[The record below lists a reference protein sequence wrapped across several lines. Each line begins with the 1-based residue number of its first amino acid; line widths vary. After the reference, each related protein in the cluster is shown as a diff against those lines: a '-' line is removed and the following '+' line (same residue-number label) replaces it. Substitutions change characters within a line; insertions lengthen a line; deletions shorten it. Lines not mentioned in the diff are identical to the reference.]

1 MTRRRSVR
9 KPRRVQVQFWRRGES
24 QAYTGYTT
32 NISTTGMFLATTGP
46 QPPGTRLR
54 IEIMDGHHG
63 FVVEGLVVHARKVRG
78 DMMRLT
84 HPGMGI
90 RFLNVAELVRELIP
104 VLPGETEEIPEEE
117 RLWGEGGSPSM
128 SAASGASATSAAS
141 AASASLPATKPV
153 RLGAPLTEPLHP
165 VSPSPP
171 PAPPA
176 DSPTVRPAAAGA
188 RLSGT
193 QPKPVDTAGSFT
205 VQFLGPA
212 EFIHVFERD
221 IVNGGL
227 FVSTRYP
234 GRLQE
239 VVNVELLPPLQHAEP
254 VFFRA
259 RVVQR
264 FEPHGSDFG
273 PNLLSGMGVEILE
286 LPALLTRLL
295 PVVERARLS

>member
-24 QAYTGYTT
+24 QAYPGYTT

-117 RLWGEGGSPSM
+117 RLWGEEGSPSM
-128 SAASGASATSAAS
+128 AAAS
-141 AASASLPATKPV
+141 ASSTASASLPATKPV
-153 RLGAPLTEPLHP
+153 RLGAAPTEPLHP
-165 VSPSPP
+165 APPP

-176 DSPTVRPAAAGA
+176 ASSTVRPAAAGA

-239 VVNVELLPPLQHAEP
+239 VINVELLPPLQHAEP

-295 PVVERARLS
+295 PVIERARLS

>member
-1 MTRRRSVR
+1 
-9 KPRRVQVQFWRRGES
+9 VQVQFWRRGEAQS
-24 QAYTGYTT
+24 FPGYTT

-54 IEIMDGHHG
+54 IEVMDGHHG
-63 FVVEGLVVHARKVRG
+63 FMVEGLVVHARKVRG

-90 RFLNVAELVRELIP
+90 RFLSVGELVRELIP
-104 VLPGETEEIPEEE
+104 VLSGETEEIPEEA
-117 RLWGEGGSPSM
+117 RLWGEEGSPSL
-128 SAASGASATSAAS
+128 GA
-141 AASASLPATKPV
+141 PVTKTQPV
-153 RLGAPLTEPLHP
+153 RLDE
-165 VSPSPP
+165 PP
-171 PAPPA
+171 PAEPG
-176 DSPTVRPAAAGA
+176 RPAPPPVAPPPGRPITTDV

-193 QPKPVDTAGSFT
+193 QPKPVESAGAFT
-205 VQFLGPA
+205 VQFLGPT

-239 VVNVELLPPLQHAEP
+239 VINVELLPPLPHAEP
-254 VFFRA
+254 VVFRA

-264 FEPHGSDFG
+264 FEPHGKDFG

-286 LPALLTRLL
+286 LPVLLTRLL
-295 PVVERARLS
+295 PVIERARRS

>member
-1 MTRRRSVR
+1 
-9 KPRRVQVQFWRRGES
+9 VQVQFWRRGEL
-24 QAYTGYTT
+24 QAYPGYTT

-54 IEIMDGHHG
+54 IEVMDGHHG
-63 FVVEGLVVHARKVRG
+63 FIVEGLVVHARKVRG

-90 RFLNVAELVRELIP
+90 RFLGVAELVRELIP

-117 RLWGEGGSPSM
+117 RLWGEEGSPSM
-128 SAASGASATSAAS
+128 SAVSAAS
-141 AASASLPATKPV
+141 AASAASPSPASATKPV
-153 RLGAPLTEPLHP
+153 RLGAPPPE
-165 VSPSPP
+165 P
-171 PAPPA
+171 PAATPP
-176 DSPTVRPAAAGA
+176 VRPV
-188 RLSGT
+188 T
-193 QPKPVDTAGSFT
+193 KPVDSAGSFT

-239 VVNVELLPPLQHAEP
+239 VINVELLPPLPHAEP

-264 FEPHGSDFG
+264 FEPHGKDFG
-273 PNLLSGMGVEILE
+273 PNLLSGMGVEILD

-295 PVVERARLS
+295 PVVERARRS

>member
-9 KPRRVQVQFWRRGES
+9 KPRRVQVQFWRRGEAQS
-24 QAYTGYTT
+24 FPGYTT

-46 QPPGTRLR
+46 HPPGTRLR
-54 IEIMDGHHG
+54 IEVMDGHHG
-63 FVVEGLVVHARKVRG
+63 FMVEGLVVHARKVRG

-90 RFLNVAELVRELIP
+90 RFLSVAELVRELIP

-117 RLWGEGGSPSM
+117 RLWGEEGSPSM
-128 SAASGASATSAAS
+128 SAASSVSTSAS
-141 AASASLPATKPV
+141 SASVTQPV
-153 RLGAPLTEPLHP
+153 RLGPSPTEP
-165 VSPSPP
+165 VR
-171 PAPPA
+171 PAPP
-176 DSPTVRPAAAGA
+176 PEPPAAPPPGRSVTAGVRSPGA
-188 RLSGT
+188 
-193 QPKPVDTAGSFT
+193 QPKPVDSAGSFT

-239 VVNVELLPPLQHAEP
+239 VINVELLPPLPHAEP

-264 FEPHGSDFG
+264 FEPHGKDFG

-295 PVVERARLS
+295 PVIELARRS